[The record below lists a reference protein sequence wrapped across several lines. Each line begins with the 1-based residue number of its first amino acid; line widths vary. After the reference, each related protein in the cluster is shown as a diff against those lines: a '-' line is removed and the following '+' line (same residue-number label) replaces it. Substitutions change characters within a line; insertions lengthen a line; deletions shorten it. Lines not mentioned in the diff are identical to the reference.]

1 MKITD
6 LIIDKSSLGKRLWLV
21 EVVPAYEYKD
31 GKRTD
36 NITGYRYIVA
46 MPDRGLEKI
55 GIKIEGKQ
63 IIEAPEGFVEV
74 TFTDLEIFIYWSN
87 GQPQIGARAKSI
99 SLVNTKS

>member
-1 MKITD
+1 MKLTD
-6 LIIDKSSLGKRLWLV
+6 LIIDNRSLGKRLWLV
-21 EVVPAYEYKD
+21 EIVPAYEYKD

-63 IIEAPEGFVEV
+63 LLEVPEGYAEV
-74 TFTDLEIFIYWSN
+74 SFSDLEIFLYWSN
-87 GQPQIGARAKSI
+87 GQYQVGARAKSI
-99 SLVNTKS
+99 SLVNTKA